1 MIEWYQKH
9 KVLFFVIVGICAVL
23 FSSMASAYN
32 DVNRLN
38 GVCVNEENGQIAVS
52 YFTSDV
58 SAAVLKVYDA
68 EGEILF
74 KEKFNCA
81 GGGAF
86 YTQYIDNSLYVY
98 IPRTDM
104 LFTYDEQFNE
114 TATELKTSPEF
125 MNEDNWIGW
134 RGSTHHK
141 TYDGERYQLV
151 YEDANLFES
160 MFGHKKTSLVMI
172 KKNGDRIRLF

>member
-1 MIEWYQKH
+1 MEWYPKN
-9 KVLFFVIVGICAVL
+9 KLKFFIVVGIAAVL
-23 FSSMASAYN
+23 FSTMATSYN
-32 DVNRLN
+32 SVVRLN
-38 GVCVNEENGQIAVS
+38 GVAVNEQNGQMAVS

-58 SAAVLKVYDA
+58 SAAVLMVYDA

-74 KEKFNCA
+74 KDNFNCK

-86 YTQYIDNSLYVY
+86 FIQYIDNSLYID
-98 IPRTDM
+98 IPRINM

-134 RGSTHHK
+134 RGTVHHK
-141 TYDGERYQLV
+141 TYDSDRYQLV

-160 MFGHKKTSLVMI
+160 MFGHKKTSLVI
-172 KKNGDRIRLF
+172 INTDGTQTRLY